1 MIEEGPSDGQIQL
14 QAADGHENP
23 RIQHFLTAAQQ
34 TGSHLQ
40 KMLNIAV
47 AEKAAAAAHSCLYY
61 VIFILPN
68 KSDLILE
75 QNNYSLVSFL
85 AVNLYII

>member
-1 MIEEGPSDGQIQL
+1 MARSNYKL
-14 QAADGHENP
+14 QTDMKIM
-23 RIQHFLTAAQQ
+23 RIRHFLASAQQ
-34 TGSHLQ
+34 TGSHLDQ
-40 KMLNIAV
+40 MNI